1 MILYSV
7 TIIVKKD
14 VENEWKKWMI
24 ETHIP
29 DVMRSKYF
37 FEYNFF
43 KISIPAGAVE
53 ESSYVVNYKCKR
65 IDDYTAYSQNEAPRL
80 REEHS
85 LKFPG
90 KFTAARAIM
99 EEIVDSEK

>member
-14 VENEWKKWMI
+14 IEEEWKKWMSQI
-24 ETHIP
+24 HLS
-29 DVMRSKYF
+29 DVMKTGYF
-37 FEYNFF
+37 NEYKFY
-43 KISIPAGAVE
+43 KISIPAGLPD
-53 ESSYVVNYKCKR
+53 ESTYVVHYKCKN
-65 IDDYTAYSQNEAPRL
+65 INDYVEYAQKEAHRL
-80 REEHS
+80 REEHA

-99 EEIVDSEK
+99 EEIEVIE

>member
-14 VENEWKKWMI
+14 VEDEWKKWMI

-29 DVMRSKYF
+29 DVMRTKYF
-37 FEYNFF
+37 FENNFF
-43 KISIPAGAVE
+43 KISIPAGAAE
-53 ESSYVVNYKCKR
+53 ESSYVVHYKCKS
-65 IDDYTAYSQNEAPRL
+65 IDDYVAYSQYEAPRL
-80 REEHS
+80 REEHA

-99 EEIVDSEK
+99 AEVSI

>member
-7 TIIVKKD
+7 TISVKKD
-14 VENEWKKWMI
+14 VESEWKKWMNEI
-24 ETHIP
+24 HLS
-29 DVMRSKYF
+29 DVMATGYF
-37 FEYNFF
+37 YEYKFY
-43 KISIPAGAVE
+43 KVSIPAGLPD
-53 ESSYVVNYKCKR
+53 ESTYIVHYKCKT
-65 IDDYTAYSQNEAPRL
+65 IDDYVAYAQKEANRL

-99 EEIVDSEK
+99 EEIKEE